1 MEHGHPASR
10 TSLRA
15 SARPRAW
22 RARYRRTAAPPPA
35 GAASPPAGLPR
46 KVSEFDQAAQVGR
59 ALEEEGAHERRA
71 RGARKR
77 ELTVPL
83 RVARRALA
91 PRALPPIRS
100 RIERAT
106 RAWRSAPKKR
116 LERAQ
121 RHAEVLA
128 VDETTD
134 SLPPTRASA
143 PAGRARAPPDR
154 QAPPAGARQDA
165 AGVLLWILQSYGLPS
180 FALRARRNGSLCAV
194 DAAPGGL
201 CETGHR
207 HAARNSRG
215 NLKKNGTFTS
225 A

>member
-35 GAASPPAGLPR
+35 GAAAPPAGLPR

-143 PAGRARAPPDR
+143 LALRRTGKPPR
-154 QAPPAGARQDA
+154 QGQDA
-165 AGVLLWILQSYGLPS
+165 ARASGAEGSIDTGMSGSARASAPEGR
-180 FALRARRNGSLCAV
+180 AL
-194 DAAPGGL
+194 AAPQASPPG
-201 CETGHR
+201 
-207 HAARNSRG
+207 RG
-215 NLKKNGTFTS
+215 KMP
-225 A
+225 

>member
-35 GAASPPAGLPR
+35 GAAAPPAGLPR

-143 PAGRARAPPDR
+143 PAGR
-154 QAPPAGARQDA
+154 
-165 AGVLLWILQSYGLPS
+165 
-180 FALRARRNGSLCAV
+180 
-194 DAAPGGL
+194 
-201 CETGHR
+201 
-207 HAARNSRG
+207 
-215 NLKKNGTFTS
+215 
-225 A
+225 

>member
-35 GAASPPAGLPR
+35 GAAAPPAGLPR

-154 QAPPAGARQDA
+154 QAPPAGARCRRRL
-165 AGVLLWILQSYGLPS
+165 VLATRQ
-180 FALRARRNGSLCAV
+180 
-194 DAAPGGL
+194 AAP
-201 CETGHR
+201 
-207 HAARNSRG
+207 
-215 NLKKNGTFTS
+215 S
-225 A
+225 ASTNV